1 MGGLSAHIFY
11 GKGDIMQGKI
21 LKLLLD
27 AEGYISGQAISEKL
41 NVSRQAVNKSIM
53 SLRNKGY
60 EVESVTNKG
69 YLLKSC
75 PNVLNEELIKYHLNT
90 SVMGKKIKVLDSV
103 TSTNDYLKKLGA
115 KGEEHGT
122 IIVAREQTAG
132 KGRLGRVWQT
142 KKDDGIAFSVILRPE
157 LSPVEVSSITPL
169 SGLAVCKAINDFCML
184 DSKIKWPNDVIVGK
198 KKLVGILTEMSAEF
212 DKVEYIVIGIGIN
225 VEHTVFPAEI
235 AHKATSILLE
245 TGRHIDKNKFLVSVI
260 TNLEKILFE
269 NNYRLTGAVL
279 KDYTDH
285 CATIGRQVTFT
296 RGSRNITGM
305 AVSISNS
312 GELEVM
318 LSNGTIVT
326 VNSGEV
332 TVQGIY

>member
-1 MGGLSAHIFY
+1 
-11 GKGDIMQGKI
+11 MQGKI

-27 AEGYISGQAISEKL
+27 ADSYISGQAISEKL

-60 EVESVTNKG
+60 EIESVTNKG
-69 YLLKSC
+69 YLLKKC
-75 PNVLNEELIKYHLNT
+75 PNVLNEELIKYNLKT
-90 SVMGKKIKVLDSV
+90 DILGKKIKVLDSV

-115 KGEEHGT
+115 QGEENGT

-142 KKDDGIAFSVILRPE
+142 KKDDGIAFSILLRPE

-169 SGLAVCKAINDFCML
+169 TGLAVCKAINDFCML
-184 DSKIKWPNDVIVGK
+184 DSKIKWPNDIIVDR

-212 DKVEYIVIGIGIN
+212 DRVDYVVIGVGIN
-225 VEHTVFPAEI
+225 VEHAVFPEDI

-245 TGRHIDKNKFLVSVI
+245 TGRHIDKNRFLAYVI
-260 TNLEKILFE
+260 TNLEEILLK
-269 NNYRLTGAVL
+269 NNFRLAGTEL
-279 KDYTDH
+279 KEYTDL

-296 RGSRNITGM
+296 RGNRNITGM